1 MPTGWYLKT
10 IKFHRRNNS
19 DGRTE
24 RKMKITGAIFDF
36 DGTLFDS
43 MHVWVGIREK
53 FFDRIGLRLSAE
65 DEEAFRGMYLRESL
79 LLAKEKGLVSESY
92 DELFN
97 MFFDYIKEL
106 YLADT
111 APKKDIRDFL
121 EKLKKS
127 GVKMGIATATGEPA
141 LEAVL
146 EKFGMLGYF
155 EAIISTYTVG
165 AAKTEPKV
173 YDAVLERL
181 GTPKETTWIF
191 EDALYA
197 ARTAKANGYNVVGIY
212 DKSEPD
218 GDGLKELADVY
229 IHSYGELEINGN

>member
-1 MPTGWYLKT
+1 
-10 IKFHRRNNS
+10 
-19 DGRTE
+19 
-24 RKMKITGAIFDF
+24 MKITGAIFDF

-53 FFDRIGLRLSAE
+53 FFDRIGLRLSPE
-65 DEEAFRGMYLRESL
+65 DEKIFKGMYLRESL
-79 LLAKEKGLVSESY
+79 LLAKEKGLVEDTY

-97 MFFDYIKEL
+97 KFFDYIKEL
-106 YLADT
+106 YLSDT
-111 APKKDIRDFL
+111 KPKNDIIPFL
-121 EKLKKS
+121 EKLKSK

-146 EKFGMLGYF
+146 EKFGMLHYF
-155 EAIISTYTVG
+155 EVIISTYTVG

-173 YDAVLERL
+173 YDTVLEKL

-197 ARTAKANGYNVVGIY
+197 AKTAKENGYNVVGIY
-212 DKSEPD
+212 DKSEPATEE
-218 GDGLKELADVY
+218 LRELADVY
-229 IHSYGELEINGN
+229 IHNYDEILQLD